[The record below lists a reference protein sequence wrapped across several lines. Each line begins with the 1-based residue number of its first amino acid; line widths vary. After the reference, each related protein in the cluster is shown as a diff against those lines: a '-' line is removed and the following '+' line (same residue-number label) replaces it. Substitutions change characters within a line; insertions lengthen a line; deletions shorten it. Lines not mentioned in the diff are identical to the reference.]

1 MIGRVGSGE
10 AGELVGVCHPVEFA
24 AVNNGAAYGCVV
36 SVQVFGRGVG
46 DDVSAPFDRP
56 AVNGSGKGV
65 VYDER
70 YAVRVRCLCEALD
83 IKDDE
88 GGVSDRKAFSSSS
101 SLQSGSTKVNSMP
114 ILRIVTLKRLK
125 VPP

>member
-1 MIGRVGSGE
+1 MIGRIGSSE
-10 AGELVGVCHPVEFA
+10 AGELVSVCHPVEFA
-24 AVNNGAAYGCVV
+24 TVNNGTAYGCVV
-36 SVQVFGRGVG
+36 SVQILGRGVG
-46 DDVSAPFDRP
+46 DDVSAPFDWP

-88 GGVSDRKAFSSSS
+88 GGVSDGLAEN
-101 SLQSGSTKVNSMP
+101 SLGVGAESLFELFVAAV
-114 ILRIVTLKRLK
+114 RIDESESRY
-125 VPP
+125 